1 MLSRRSNCRYP
12 SRHALI
18 NSIDSVFVFQTYATA
33 NLVEFHA
40 EARYLE
46 LLYISRWIHWKSIS
60 SSLGPPK
67 SLGKL
72 GSLFSLARRKKKRRN
87 RRLAL
92 SSRNGHHRHTDT
104 HRHTRT
110 QTHTRPARRR
120 VRCDTEPP
128 AGRTGLFYKQDV
140 APGGPPPVVGPWAPI
155 DPFCFVFFSVF
166 FSFLAPSSNHIPYP

>member
-72 GSLFSLARRKKKRRN
+72 GSLFSLARRKKKDEIEDSLS
-87 RRLAL
+87 RLGTGTTDTPT
-92 SSRNGHHRHTDT
+92 RTDTRGHRHTHDLHVAVSGAT
-104 HRHTRT
+104 LSHR
-110 QTHTRPARRR
+110 
-120 VRCDTEPP
+120 P
-128 AGRTGLFYKQDV
+128 AGRAFFINKTW
-140 APGGPPPVVGPWAPI
+140 PPA
-155 DPFCFVFFSVF
+155 
-166 FSFLAPSSNHIPYP
+166 AHRR